1 METEDYDL
9 VVLGSGEAG
18 KYLAWTFAKR
28 GEKVAVIERK
38 YIGGSCPNIACL
50 PSKNI
55 IHTAKV
61 ASYFRHAEEF
71 GIAAG
76 DWEIDMAK
84 VRDRKRR
91 MVDGLIDVHLQ
102 NFKKSGA
109 ELVHGFG
116 RFVGPKTIEVT
127 GDGDTKRV
135 LRGKRVIISTGTRAT
150 IDNTPGL
157 HEAKPLTHIEALEL
171 DHVPD
176 HLIVIGGGYIGL
188 ELSQAMRRFGS
199 RVTVIQRSARLL
211 PREDEDV
218 SQTLLE
224 TLREEGIEILTGS
237 QATRVEGVSGQSVK
251 VHLTRD
257 GKDAILE
264 GSHLLAATGRTPNT
278 EGIGLDLAGVEITER
293 GHIKVNDRLET
304 TAPDVWAVGD
314 CAGSPH
320 FTHIAFDDFRVI
332 RDNLTG
338 GQRTTTGRQVPS
350 CMFTDPELARVGLN
364 ETEARARGIA
374 YRLAKIPMAAV
385 LRTRTLGETKGF
397 LKALVAADS
406 DLILGFTAFGVEGG
420 EILATVQL
428 AMLAGLPYTTLRD
441 AVISHPTVAE
451 GLIVL
456 FSSEMAAR
464 G

>member
-199 RVTVIQRSARLL
+199 RVTVIQRSSRLL

-224 TLREEGIEILTGS
+224 TLSEEGIEILTGS

-264 GSHLLAATGRTPNT
+264 GSHLLVATGRTPNT

-385 LRTRTLGETKGF
+385 LRTRTLGATKGF

>member
-1 METEDYDL
+1 
-9 VVLGSGEAG
+9 
-18 KYLAWTFAKR
+18 
-28 GEKVAVIERK
+28 
-38 YIGGSCPNIACL
+38 
-50 PSKNI
+50 
-55 IHTAKV
+55 
-61 ASYFRHAEEF
+61 
-71 GIAAG
+71 
-76 DWEIDMAK
+76 
-84 VRDRKRR
+84 
-91 MVDGLIDVHLQ
+91 
-102 NFKKSGA
+102 
-109 ELVHGFG
+109 
-116 RFVGPKTIEVT
+116 
-127 GDGDTKRV
+127 
-135 LRGKRVIISTGTRAT
+135 VIISTGTLAT

-218 SQTLLE
+218 AQALHDVLV
-224 TLREEGIEILTGS
+224 EEGIEILTGS
-237 QATRVEGVSGQSVK
+237 QTTRVEGVSGQSVK

-304 TAPDVWAVGD
+304 TAPDIWAVGD

-332 RDNLTG
+332 QDNLTG

-456 FSSEMAAR
+456 FGSEMAAR